1 MGAGLSA
8 FAPFFSPAPSIVR
21 RISVLMAQSAQY
33 VQKSSFAISPP
44 PAPLAVTLTR
54 SCALI
59 PVMTRPH
66 RSQNTRTI
74 RQPSLGPS
82 RPS

>member
-8 FAPFFSPAPSIVR
+8 FAPFFSPAPSIVLL
-21 RISVLMAQSAQY
+21 ISVLMAQSAQY
-33 VQKSSFAISPP
+33 VQKSSFVISSP

-66 RSQNTRTI
+66 RSQNVRTI
-74 RQPSLGPS
+74 VYPSFGLP
-82 RPS
+82 

>member
-8 FAPFFSPAPSIVR
+8 FALFFSPAPSIVR

-66 RSQNTRTI
+66 RSQYTCTI
-74 RQPSLGPS
+74 RQPSFGLP
-82 RPS
+82 